1 MSSDTKEGKSTLA
14 RLLESALFT
23 DIKVFAGPER
33 QEFNLHRGIL
43 SVNSEFFK
51 IACQPGRFKE
61 GNSGEVEL
69 PEIKAEVFSLVV
81 VWLYDGGFTFP
92 DDYSEIVIEVYRAAE
107 FLQIPGLQTAVVQ
120 AILTYSKLELPGK
133 TEEKRYQFFGFF
145 VAFCPVCRSS
155 DLPLLIECAS
165 EVSSSYY
172 FCPTIL
178 LEKFEDKSAG
188 MFAATIMGVKH
199 AGAGGCARCRETCL
213 VPGPGSRERITVKRR
228 GHLILV

>member
-23 DIKVFAGPER
+23 DIKVFSGPER

-61 GNSGEVEL
+61 GNSGEIEL

-81 VWLYDGGFTFP
+81 TWLYDGGFTFP
-92 DDYSEIVIEVYRAAE
+92 GDYPEIVIEVYRAAE
-107 FLQIPGLQTAVVQ
+107 FLQIPRLQTDVVQ
-120 AILTYSKLELPGK
+120 VVVNFSKAALPGT
-133 TEEKRYQFFGFF
+133 TETSEKNRYIFFGFF
-145 VAFCPVCRSS
+145 VRFCAVCRSS
-155 DLPLLIECAS
+155 DLPLLIECAQ
-165 EVSSSYY
+165 ECSSSYN

-178 LEKFEDKSAG
+178 LKQFEDKSIG
-188 MFAATIMGVKH
+188 MFAAAIMGVKH
-199 AGAGGCARCRETCL
+199 VKCGRCIECIELKT
-213 VPGPGSRERITVKRR
+213 
-228 GHLILV
+228 